1 MFILQGLISI
11 SMGLSIART
20 LVYYINATKCCSRCL
35 SIEDEGVMIEAEPV
49 LAIEHDKKRMI
60 EAGGEEERRQIQEM
74 NPYSIY
80 NHVGRDG
87 IDRVVVARANQ
98 TVRRRVRVEQA

>member
-1 MFILQGLISI
+1 
-11 SMGLSIART
+11 
-20 LVYYINATKCCSRCL
+20 
-35 SIEDEGVMIEAEPV
+35 MIEAEPL

-60 EAGGEEERRQIQEM
+60 EAGGEVERRQIQEM

-98 TVRRRVRVEQA
+98 TVRRRVRVEQP